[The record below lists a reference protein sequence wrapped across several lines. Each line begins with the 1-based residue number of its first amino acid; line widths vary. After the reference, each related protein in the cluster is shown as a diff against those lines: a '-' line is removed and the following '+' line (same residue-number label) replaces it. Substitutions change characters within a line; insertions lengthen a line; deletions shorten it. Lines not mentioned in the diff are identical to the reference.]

1 MDTIESTPLP
11 GASTPGSQAP
21 REPRRLPAGAG
32 VEFWS
37 EAWRI
42 FSAAPGAWIV
52 ILVVYALISV
62 GLVFIPVVGNL
73 AHLVL
78 TPVFIGGVMLGC
90 HALARGEPLSIAHLF
105 EGFKSGLFGPLI
117 VLGLILVAITIV
129 FGIVMFFGL
138 LMSFGMSGL
147 SALASDMDPLR
158 IISAMGVGFLLLLLI
173 ALALGLLIAMAFWFA
188 PALVAL
194 SGEEPFA
201 ALRKSFAACWKNFAP
216 FLVYSL
222 IYLVLAIVA
231 SIPFGLG
238 WLVLGPMIAG
248 SCYAG
253 WRQIF
258 SA

>member
-1 MDTIESTPLP
+1 MQTTESPSLPLSP
-11 GASTPGSQAP
+11 TPGLQGAGPP
-21 REPRRLPAGAG
+21 RHLPPGAG
-32 VEFWS
+32 VSFWS

-62 GLVFIPVVGNL
+62 GLAIIPVVGHL

-78 TPVFIGGVMLGC
+78 TPVFIGGIMLGC

-105 EGFKSGLFGPLI
+105 EGFKNGRLTPLAI
-117 VLGLILVAITIV
+117 LGLMLLAIAIV

-147 SALASDMDPLR
+147 SALAGDSDPIR
-158 IISAMGVGFLLLLLI
+158 ILNAMGMGFVVLLLI
-173 ALALGLLIAMAFWFA
+173 ALAGGLLIAMAFWFA

-201 ALRKSFAACWKNFAP
+201 ALQKSFGACWTNFMP
-216 FLVYSL
+216 FLVYGL
-222 IYLVLAIVA
+222 IYIGLAIIA
-231 SIPFGLG
+231 TIPFGLG